1 MVEKNKK
8 TVCAV
13 DSCTGCMAC
22 VGKCKKNAI
31 EIKDDIISYNAVID
45 EHKCINCGL
54 CQKVCPN
61 NQKLDLIQP
70 ISWNEGWATDG
81 LRINASSGGIA
92 SEIMRKFVVDGGYV
106 AACLF
111 KNGEFVFDITNK
123 QEDLNKFVG
132 SKYVKSN
139 PKGIYDKIIEKLRNN
154 SKVLFI
160 GLPCQVAG
168 LKNFIL
174 GLSAD
179 KIESLYTVDLIC
191 HGTPSTKILN
201 KFLAEKNINI
211 KKVEDI
217 RFRQKT
223 KFGLSIEDK
232 IQKYKNTTPIGVQ
245 DMYTF
250 AFLTSLDYTENCYTC
265 NYATLGRVSDVT
277 IGDSWGSNL
286 PDEEQGKGVSL
297 ILCQT
302 EKGINLIEKSRLKL
316 KDVDLNRAI
325 ETNHQLSYPSI
336 RPKERKIFFVNLE
349 KGFHRAVAKS
359 LPKVY
364 YRQKIK
370 EYLIKMKI
378 IRRRV
383 AAIEYKVCIK
393 E

>member
-45 EHKCINCGL
+45 EDKCINCGL

-70 ISWNEGWATDG
+70 ISWKEGWATDG
-81 LRINASSGGIA
+81 LRMNASSGGIA
-92 SEIMRKFVVDGGYV
+92 SEIMRKFVADGGYV

-111 KNGEFVFDITNK
+111 KKGEFVFDITNN

-139 PKGIYDKIIEKLRNN
+139 PKGIYDKIVEKLRNN

-191 HGTPSTKILN
+191 HGTPSTQILN

-232 IQKYKNTTPIGVQ
+232 IQKYRNTTPIGVQ

-336 RPKERKIFFVNLE
+336 RPKERKIFFANLE

-359 LPKVY
+359 SPKVY

-378 IRRRV
+378 IRGGA

>member
-45 EHKCINCGL
+45 EDKCINCGL

-70 ISWNEGWATDG
+70 ISWKEGWATDG
-81 LRINASSGGIA
+81 LRMNASSGGIA
-92 SEIMRKFVVDGGYV
+92 SEIMRKFVADGGYV

-111 KNGEFVFDITNK
+111 KKGEFVFDITNN

-139 PKGIYDKIIEKLRNN
+139 PKGIYDKIVEKLRNN

-191 HGTPSTKILN
+191 HGTPSTQILN

-232 IQKYKNTTPIGVQ
+232 IQKYRNTTPIGVQ

-336 RPKERKIFFVNLE
+336 RPKERKIFFANLE

-359 LPKVY
+359 SPKVY

-378 IRRRV
+378 IRGGGSSNRV
-383 AAIEYKVCIK
+383 
-393 E
+393 